1 VALPG
6 TPANPLVHLPT
17 NRSAGSASDVT
28 GSRAVRIRAT
38 AAVASLMPARADQRW
53 RVPVQRDGGTDRSTL
68 APRSRRPTRVQGRCS
83 VPRRALLTGSSVGNG
98 EAKRVQLSSPHWACW
113 NGDKA
118 NPRTV
123 YNQSLPGVTGLR
135 LPRSLRRA
143 AARRR
148 PRQTS
153 GAGNER
159 CTCRRFARIGQSSS
173 ELDAMIQDARFP

>member
-1 VALPG
+1 VPGVTCGESHRPSVGWRFARLVDRVGVKERGRTGYLKPDDFAVLP
-6 TPANPLVHLPT
+6 
-17 NRSAGSASDVT
+17 SFSVT
-28 GSRAVRIRAT
+28 GR
-38 AAVASLMPARADQRW
+38 
-53 RVPVQRDGGTDRSTL
+53 TDRSTL

-83 VPRRALLTGSSVGNG
+83 VPRRALLTGSSMGNG
-98 EAKRVQLSSPHWACW
+98 QAKRVQLSSPHWACW

-123 YNQSLPGVTGLR
+123 YDQSLPGVTGLR

-153 GAGNER
+153 GAGNGR
-159 CTCRRFARIGQSSS
+159 CTCRRFARIGQSSP
-173 ELDAMIQDARFP
+173 ELDAMTQDARFP